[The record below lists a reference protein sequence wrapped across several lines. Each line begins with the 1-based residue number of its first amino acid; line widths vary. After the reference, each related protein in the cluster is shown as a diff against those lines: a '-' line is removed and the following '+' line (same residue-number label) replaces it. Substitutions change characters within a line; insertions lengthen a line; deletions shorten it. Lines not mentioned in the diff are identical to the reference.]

1 MRFLADM
8 GVPRR
13 AVAWLREGGHDALHL
28 SEAGLQR
35 LPDAEVLAKASAE
48 KRILLTFD
56 LDFSE
61 IVALTGG
68 NPASVVVFRLRDTRP
83 EIIIRRLDRV
93 LAETRRQLEQG
104 AIITVEDARIRVR
117 SMPIG

>member
-1 MRFLADM
+1 M

-13 AVAWLREGGHDALHL
+13 AVTWLREQSHDALHL

-35 LPDAEVLAKASAE
+35 LPDAEVLARASAE
-48 KRILLTFD
+48 NRILLTFD

-61 IVALTGG
+61 IVALSGG
-68 NPASVVVFRLRDTRP
+68 SPASVVVFRLRDTRP
-83 EIIIRRLDRV
+83 ESIIRRLDRV
-93 LAETRRQLEQG
+93 IAETRTHREQG